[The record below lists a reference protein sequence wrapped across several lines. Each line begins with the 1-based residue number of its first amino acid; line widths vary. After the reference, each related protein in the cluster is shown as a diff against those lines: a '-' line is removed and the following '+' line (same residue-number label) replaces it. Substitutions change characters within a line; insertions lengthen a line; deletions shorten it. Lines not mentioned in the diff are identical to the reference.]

1 MMRLLQRFFRFLR
14 QNRSGII
21 RFLLLLVIGTA
32 ILLPLLALIASSGK
46 DLYGLIDPLVKW
58 VPREFHFRNYKLAF
72 STMGGLPTLL
82 NSLKLYLST
91 ALVQVLS
98 SAVIAYGFARYGF
111 RGRGILFAA
120 MIFTFFM
127 PQQVLMLP
135 RYVLCAEYDILA
147 TEWTLL
153 LPAAFGQGMKQT
165 VLILI
170 FWQFMRTIPV
180 SLEEAAM
187 IDGCSLPGIFLRI
200 GIPLAA
206 PGFVINSVLAFAWN
220 WNDAFFADVYFK
232 GKINTMTLALAN
244 IKAYYNSQGL
254 AGASFEADQVI
265 HAGVEAAAAIM
276 VIAVPLLLF
285 LLLEKRLIESVDRAG
300 ITGE

>member
-135 RYVLCAEYDILA
+135 RYVLFAKYDILA

-153 LPAAFGQGMKQT
+153 LPAA
-165 VLILI
+165 VI
-170 FWQFMRTIPV
+170 V
-180 SLEEAAM
+180 SMA
-187 IDGCSLPGIFLRI
+187 
-200 GIPLAA
+200 
-206 PGFVINSVLAFAWN
+206 V
-220 WNDAFFADVYFK
+220 
-232 GKINTMTLALAN
+232 
-244 IKAYYNSQGL
+244 
-254 AGASFEADQVI
+254 
-265 HAGVEAAAAIM
+265 AGVSCLAPIRRAVAIDPAL
-276 VIAVPLLLF
+276 VL
-285 LLLEKRLIESVDRAG
+285 K
-300 ITGE
+300 GE